1 MVGTVQLGDAIPHS
15 KVEERYDLGKELGRG
30 GQAIVH
36 LATQQDTRREV
47 VLKMYTKNNPD
58 MPVEDIT
65 AEFDLLIK
73 LKHPKI
79 ARYYEIFQDY
89 NNFYIVS
96 EPYFG
101 GDLTKLV
108 TRSHG
113 AGVKVTEA
121 WLARIILQIAQGVS
135 FLHSHYIMHC
145 DLKEANVM
153 VADNTN
159 YEAPQV
165 VV

>member
-1 MVGTVQLGDAIPHS
+1 MIQSMIRRYRDAMSPAVGTVQLGDGIPHM

-36 LATQQDTRREV
+36 LATQQDSKREV

-65 AEFDLLIK
+65 AEFELLIK

-101 GDLTKLV
+101 GDLTQLV
-108 TRSHG
+108 TTAHNS
-113 AGVKVTEA
+113 GVRVTEI
-121 WLARIILQIAQGVS
+121 WLARIIYQIAQGVS
-135 FLHSHYIMHC
+135 FLH
-145 DLKEANVM
+145 N
-153 VADNTN
+153 N
-159 YEAPQV
+159 
-165 VV
+165 

>member
-1 MVGTVQLGDAIPHS
+1 MIQSMIRRYRDAMSPVVGTLQLGSAIPH
-15 KVEERYDLGKELGRG
+15 
-30 GQAIVH
+30 
-36 LATQQDTRREV
+36 
-47 VLKMYTKNNPD
+47 

-65 AEFDLLIK
+65 AEFELLIK

-108 TRSHG
+108 ATASTS
-113 AGVKVTEA
+113 GVKVTEA

-135 FLHSHYIMHC
+135 FLHS
-145 DLKEANVM
+145 
-153 VADNTN
+153 
-159 YEAPQV
+159 
-165 VV
+165 